1 MQKCSGEHLLRG
13 ELPRGHPSPTCRQA
27 GQAASASN
35 SKATST
41 QPPPS
46 PPEPSVLPPAQK
58 EEWDQ
63 EARAHVT
70 SCHGLLASPRSR
82 AHTHVCWERDLLSA
96 KLQHSR
102 IRSFGGDS
110 SDDDVLSWAASSD
123 FSGCGVKFVLPLLF
137 FFLGHKTGVCSCR
150 RAERDFGTRRDRLH
164 VPLNKHQAAAC
175 SGGRRR
181 RQLR

>member
-1 MQKCSGEHLLRG
+1 MHIYGHLKSGLCTNPTWLLAEVLSALLLHG
-13 ELPRGHPSPTCRQA
+13 ELPRGHPSPTCRRA

-46 PPEPSVLPPAQK
+46 PPEPSPLPPAQE

-63 EARAHVT
+63 EAQAHVT

-82 AHTHVCWERDLLSA
+82 AHTHVCGERDLLSA

-110 SDDDVLSWAASSD
+110 SDDDVLSWQPPATSAAV
-123 FSGCGVKFVLPLLF
+123 G
-137 FFLGHKTGVCSCR
+137 
-150 RAERDFGTRRDRLH
+150 
-164 VPLNKHQAAAC
+164 
-175 SGGRRR
+175 
-181 RQLR
+181 